1 MELQFCYGQKELTLS
16 LPDSQV
22 LSVLKPNSVPVSLTD
37 MDEVKRSLA
46 TPIGTDRLCK
56 LVRSGDKVVII
67 TSDITRPLPSYRIL
81 PYILDELSIAGVRD
95 KDISVVF
102 ALGSH
107 RGHTE
112 EEMRKLVGDK
122 VFDRVSCVD
131 SDPSDCVHLGTTSR
145 GTPVDIFRLVAEA
158 DVRICVG
165 NIEYHYFAGYS
176 GGAKAMMPG
185 VSTRDA
191 IQANHSRM
199 VQKEAAAGRLSGNP
213 VREDID
219 EVAKFCPIDFIVN
232 VVLNEKK
239 QIIYCV
245 SGHYI
250 QAHRAGC
257 TFLDKLYKVTI
268 PQKADVVVVSAGGF
282 PKDINMYQAQ
292 KALDNAQHAVKQ
304 GGIIVWIAS
313 CKLGLGESTFQ
324 KWMLEHKKSHDMIE
338 HIQRDFQLGGHKAA
352 AIAMVLE
359 KAQIF
364 LVSDLE
370 PEFIKSIHFS
380 PYQEASV
387 AVNDAIAT
395 MGSNATIIAMPY
407 GGSTLPVLYQKGMV

>member
-1 MELQFCYGQKELTLS
+1 MELQFGFGQETITLTL
-16 LPDSQV
+16 PDTQV
-22 LSVLKPNSVPVSLTD
+22 LSVLKPNTVPVDLID
-37 MDEVKRSLA
+37 ADEVKRSLA
-46 TPIGTDRLCK
+46 APIGTDRLCRLAK
-56 LVRSGDKVVII
+56 FGQKVAII
-67 TSDITRPLPSYRIL
+67 TSDITRPLPSYKVL
-81 PYILDELSIAGVRD
+81 PSILDELSIAGVRD
-95 KDISVVF
+95 EDILVVF

-112 EEMRKLVGDK
+112 EEKRKIVGDE
-122 VFDRVSCVD
+122 VFNRVPCVD

-145 GTPVDIFRLVAEA
+145 GTPVDIFRPVAEA
-158 DVRICVG
+158 DMRICVG

-176 GGAKAMMPG
+176 GGAKAIMPG
-185 VSTRDA
+185 VSTRSA
-191 IQANHSRM
+191 IQSNHSRM
-199 VQKEAAAGRLSGNP
+199 VQKEAAAGRLTGNP

-219 EVAKFCPIDFIVN
+219 EVAQFCRIDFIVN

-239 QIIYCV
+239 EIIHCV

-257 TFLDKLYKVTI
+257 AFLDKLYKVAIT
-268 PQKADVVVVSAGGF
+268 QKADVVVVSAGGF

-292 KALDNAQHAVKQ
+292 KALDNAQHAVKD

-313 CKLGLGESTFQ
+313 CKSGMGETTFQ
-324 KWMLEHKKSHDMIE
+324 KWMLEHQKSHDMIE

-359 KAQIF
+359 KARIF

-370 PEFIKSIHFS
+370 PEFVRSIHLT
-380 PYQEASV
+380 PYQDAAEAV
-387 AVNDAIAT
+387 MNALEAA
-395 MGSNATIIAMPY
+395 GSNATIIAMPY
-407 GGSTLPVLYQKGMV
+407 GGSTLPAIDQRSV